1 MPASGGV
8 TKFAQSDA
16 EVGQKK
22 SHLLLPAIE
31 GIPAFF
37 NARGLQQH
45 SFQVPGI
52 PEEGGVLIHSVLVLE
67 YLQSPRLPVVPLQVA
82 AAPPAATHVSSF
94 P

>member
-8 TKFAQSDA
+8 TNFAQSDA

-22 SHLLLPAIE
+22 SHLLLPAID

-45 SFQVPGI
+45 SFQVPEI
-52 PEEGGVLIHSVLVLE
+52 PEEEQSCTVLPFLE
-67 YLQSPRLPVVPLQVA
+67 YLQSPRLPVVLLQVA
-82 AAPPAATHVSSF
+82 AAPPCFHMSS